1 MAPSTSDFDYELPP
15 ERIASV
21 PAERRE
27 AARLLVLDRTCE
39 SLEHDR
45 FSSLPSRLAPGD
57 LLVLNDTRVRPRR
70 LVGRRPT
77 GGRVE
82 VLLVAPMDGGE
93 GGGWRAFVRARRG
106 LRPGE
111 EIEFEEGALRGRA
124 GGRLGPGEHRI
135 EFPDIGDL
143 EAVLDRCGRAPLPP
157 YIARPAGPDPL
168 RTLDLERYQTVYARH
183 PGAIAAPTAGLHF
196 TESLLSEIEAR
207 GVRIARL
214 TLHVGPGTFKPVK
227 TEDLGDHRIEPEWF
241 RIEEGTAAAI
251 RETRKRRGRV
261 VAVGTTSTRALETAA
276 RDDGTVGPGEGWTDL
291 FIHPPFR
298 FRVVDALVTNFH
310 LPRST
315 LLALV
320 CAFAGRERVLAAYAE
335 AIEKG
340 YRFYSY
346 GDAMLV
352 R

>member
-21 PAERRE
+21 PAEPRD
-27 AARLLVLDRTCE
+27 AARLLVLDRARG

-45 FSSLPSRLAPGD
+45 FASLPARLPPGG
-57 LLVLNDTRVRPRR
+57 LLVLNETRVRPRR
-70 LVGRRPT
+70 IVGRRGS

-82 VLLVAPMDGGE
+82 ALIVAPLGE
-93 GGGWRAFVRARRG
+93 GKWRAFVRARGG
-106 LRPGE
+106 LREGE
-111 EIEFEEGALRGRA
+111 EIEFEGGALRGRA
-124 GGRLGPGEHRI
+124 AGRLAPGEVRI
-135 EFPDIGDL
+135 EFPGIDDL
-143 EAVLDRCGRAPLPP
+143 DAALDRLGRAPLPP
-157 YIARPAGPDPL
+157 YIARTRRKSEESL
-168 RTLDLERYQTVYARH
+168 RELDLGRYQTVYARE

-196 TESLLSEIEAR
+196 TEDLLGEIESR
-207 GVRIARL
+207 GIRIARI
-214 TLHVGPGTFKPVK
+214 TLHVGPGTFLPLR
-227 TEDLGDHRIEPEWF
+227 TEELGLHRIEPEWF
-241 RIEEGTAAAI
+241 RIGEETARAVG
-251 RETRKRRGRV
+251 ETRARGGRV

-276 RDDGTVGPGEGWTDL
+276 GEDRTVAAGEGWTDL

-298 FRVVDALVTNFH
+298 FRVVDGLVTNFH

-320 CAFAGRERVLAAYAE
+320 CAFAGRERVLEAYRE
-335 AIEKG
+335 AVEKE

-352 R
+352 L